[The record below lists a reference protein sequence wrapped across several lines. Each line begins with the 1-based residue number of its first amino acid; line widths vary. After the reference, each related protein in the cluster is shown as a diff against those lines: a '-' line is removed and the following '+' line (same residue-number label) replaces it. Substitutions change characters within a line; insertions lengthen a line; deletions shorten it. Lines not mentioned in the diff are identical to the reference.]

1 MNKISIVAEHKYSF
15 RLTGQDLAAIMLGLE
30 EIQHKLAK
38 PVELKLMEQLEKQVK
53 K

>member
-1 MNKISIVAEHKYSF
+1 MNKLTAVAEHKYTF
-15 RLTGQDLAAIMLGLE
+15 RLTGRDIAAIILGLE

-38 PVELKLMEQLEKQVK
+38 PVELKIMEQLEKQVK